1 MFCLEL
7 GALNTI
13 FIHVLILKWDYSES
27 HFLCLVVKLYYDV
40 ILPGQEIL
48 ALMLSNFKM
57 CILAKGT
64 SNCFC
69 QYF

>member
-27 HFLCLVVKLYYDV
+27 HFLCLVVKYYDV

-57 CILAKGT
+57 CIFAKGT